1 MVSKYYPKYGHCKQ
15 QIDTATDV
23 GRKLGQDVNS
33 EKSFDEIQFEIPITV
48 KKNNKVFLTRHSRIQ
63 VDLI

>member
-1 MVSKYYPKYGHCKQ
+1 MVSKYYPKYGHSKQ

-48 KKNNKVFLTRHSRIQ
+48 KKKQ
-63 VDLI
+63 